1 MRKPCGPTAAQKLS
15 GNSPESMTVS
25 DSLIRSYR
33 TARVVPMRQ
42 RQIAELAS
50 QFRDD
55 CVIECLNCAAKPVA
69 VMIFPNSLSATL
81 RVLE

>member
-1 MRKPCGPTAAQKLS
+1 MRKPCEPTAAQKLS

-50 QFRDD
+50 QFRD
-55 CVIECLNCAAKPVA
+55 V
-69 VMIFPNSLSATL
+69 
-81 RVLE
+81 